1 MKKISGQTHHIAF
14 RNLLLFPPKRKL
26 NLEQRYITIVQWVRG
41 WHTYAKQNHPRN
53 GGQKQFHLLLL
64 FCFVSFFLRRGEGG
78 WVLLLCCCL
87 NGLFCFFLFF
97 VLVVVVFHRH
107 TRANPD
113 QRYYFTGQPKGC
125 LLKSYR
131 ITSIIGK

>member
-14 RNLLLFPPKRKL
+14 RNLLLFRQKRKL

-64 FCFVSFFLRRGEGG
+64 FCFVFFLRGVKKEDGYCCFVVVVVFCG
-78 WVLLLCCCL
+78 CCCL
-87 NGLFCFFLFF
+87 NGLFCFCVFLFLLLLF
-97 VLVVVVFHRH
+97 FIVTPVQTLIRDAIPLVSPRD
-107 TRANPD
+107 A
-113 QRYYFTGQPKGC
+113 C
-125 LLKSYR
+125 
-131 ITSIIGK
+131 